1 MVGNARPFQVT
12 LFAVLLFLS
21 AVFMVFLG
29 TMASA
34 YYLPAVC
41 LLITAWCL
49 IGARKPAWF
58 KAILVLNQVT
68 AIVLIVLIAYRKIVL
83 PVEDITLSITALAL
97 VGNLALGGPLLGLL
111 SIPLLLQLSFGQ
123 TLSTWFNTGV

>member
-1 MVGNARPFQVT
+1 MSGNARPFRVT
-12 LFAVLLFLS
+12 LFSALLFLS
-21 AVFMVFLG
+21 AVFMAFLG

-49 IGARKPAWF
+49 IGARKPALF

-68 AIVLIVLIAYRKIVL
+68 AIVLIVSIAYRKIVL

-123 TLSTWFNTGV
+123 TLSTWFNTRV